1 MDVLTRRFEVDGSA
15 LSWMAEFLNN
25 RRQVVHAGKSESDNK
40 LNYRRPASIIYAEYV
55 LSV

>member
-1 MDVLTRRFEVDGSA
+1 MDVLTQRFEVDGSA